1 MAEGAHVTSL
11 DALRTFRG
19 HYADFG
25 DRARRALDAAEADV
39 QRTVSWLQST
49 QMPHWRAQVTRRRQQ
64 VAIAK
69 SELFRAELGSR
80 DERPSAVLERKNLAR
95 AEAALKEAE
104 TKIARIRHWTMTLE
118 REFLLFK
125 GQIQGLAARLQGD
138 VPRGI
143 ARLGMLIEQL
153 EAYVGGAPPPTEVTE
168 RERRE
173 DDR

>member
-19 HYADFG
+19 RYADFG
-25 DRARRALDAAEADV
+25 DRARQAIDAAEADV
-39 QRTVSWLQST
+39 QRTLSWLQSSRL
-49 QMPHWRAQVTRRRQQ
+49 PHWRSQVTRRRQQ

-95 AEAALKEAE
+95 AQAALDEAE
-104 TKIARIRHWTMTLE
+104 TKIARIRHWGTMLE

-125 GQIQGLAARLQGD
+125 GQLQGLAARVQGD
-138 VPRGI
+138 VPRGV
-143 ARLGMLIEQL
+143 ARLGVLIEQL
-153 EAYVGGAPPPTEVTE
+153 EAYTGGAAPPREVTE
-168 RERRE
+168 NDPERRP
-173 DDR
+173 